1 MRKAVV
7 PVRTAGKS
15 TRKKVLSSSLNRVR
29 RGGIRSVV
37 VVVAW
42 SDVDDFDNV
51 LK

>member
-7 PVRTAGKS
+7 PVRMAGKS
-15 TRKKVLSSSLNRVR
+15 TRKKVLSSSVNRVR

-42 SDVDDFDNV
+42 SDVVTLDDV
-51 LK
+51 VK